1 MYRIAKHLRPSLEA
15 IQYQGK
21 SGLFAELKLVYQEL
35 MDEPNKSKDAYEK
48 CNLAVEN
55 IIKRYTGLT
64 VDFKIDPSAGYYN
77 AWAMFPLLDIN
88 NPLLVFWRDAIG
100 FEKLRITLPQVKKV
114 SDTLRGELDLEKGRV
129 SGVFAKL
136 VSKIRIS
143 PDFFRDTKFTAGEI
157 AAVTTHEIG
166 HCFTYFEK
174 LLSTV
179 SINMAIATAAAE
191 LQKTQDPKIRM
202 ELVFET
208 AKVLNAKLDDPESL
222 AKEKS
227 SDVFQAVMLKAT
239 IDSHLHSAGGAST
252 YDLRS
257 CEFLADQFAVR
268 QGAARDLATGLDKMM
283 RTFGAT
289 PRSTSAYVSI
299 EVSRFV
305 LTLFGMLAFFG
316 LFWTMILGA
325 VVTLMSLTIGD
336 FEAKIYDDP
345 NERMSRMK
353 HDLIQTLKD
362 TRLDPALRQQI
373 LADLEIIDGVKEE
386 WKDRRSLLNYLWIA
400 CTSKRRE
407 QFKQFRFQQELE
419 KLINNDLFVKADKLE
434 TLAQ

>member
-35 MDEPNKSKDAYEK
+35 MDDPNKSRDAVEK
-48 CNLAVEN
+48 CNMAVEN
-55 IIKRYTGLT
+55 IVKRYTGLK
-64 VDFKIDPSAGYYN
+64 VEFKIDPSAGYYN
-77 AWAMFPLLDIN
+77 AWAMFPVLDIN
-88 NPLLVFWRDAIG
+88 NPLLVFWRDAYG
-100 FEKLRITLPQVKKV
+100 FEQAHMSLRQIKKV
-114 SDTLRGELDLEKGRV
+114 SDTLRGELDLQKGRV

-136 VSKIRIS
+136 LCKLRVS
-143 PDFFRDTKFTAGEI
+143 PDFFRDNRFTAGEI
-157 AAVTTHEIG
+157 AAVTIHEIG

-191 LQKTQDPKIRM
+191 LQKSEDPKVRL
-202 ELVFET
+202 ELVHEA
-208 AKVLNAKLDDPESL
+208 AKVLDTKFDEPEALAQEKDPS
-222 AKEKS
+222 
-227 SDVFQAVMLKAT
+227 VFQAVLIKAT
-239 IDSHLHSAGGAST
+239 LDNHLHSSGNAST

-268 QGAARDLATGLDKMM
+268 QGAGRDLVTGMDKME
-283 RTFGAT
+283 RTFGST
-289 PRSTSAYVSI
+289 PRSTAAYISI
-299 EVSRFV
+299 EISRFA
-305 LTLFGMLAFFG
+305 LSLFGLMVFLG
-316 LFWTMILGA
+316 GFWTMIVGG
-325 VVTLMSLTIGD
+325 VVTLMTLANGNY
-336 FEAKIYDDP
+336 EAKIYDDP

-353 HDLIQTLKD
+353 NDLVQTLKD
-362 TRLDPALRQQI
+362 TRLDPVLRQQI
-373 LADLEIIDGVKEE
+373 LSDLEIIDGVKDE
-386 WKDRRSLLNYLWIA
+386 WKDHRSLYNYLWIA

-419 KLINNDLFVKADKLE
+419 KLINNDLFVKANKLE